1 MKKITIIAI
10 VASIIGFVDSAYL
23 TIIKLTNSPIY
34 CTPGLGDCES
44 VQNSQWATIWGIPI
58 ALLGA
63 LAFLVLILC
72 FVFEKRISILRN
84 YIDYMIFGISF
95 FGFIY
100 SLYLTY
106 LELFVIHAI
115 CQWCVLSAICMT
127 IVFITTIIR
136 LKELQSR
143 TSK

>member
-23 TIIKLTNSPIY
+23 TIIKFTNSPIY

-58 ALLGA
+58 ALLGSLAYLA
-63 LAFLVLILC
+63 LIFC
-72 FVFEKRISILRN
+72 FVFEKRIPVLKQYSQFI
-84 YIDYMIFGISF
+84 IFGISL
-95 FGFIY
+95 FGFLY
-100 SLYLTY
+100 SLFLTY

-115 CQWCVLSAICMT
+115 CQWCILSAICMT
-127 IVFITTIIR
+127 VIFIATIIR
-136 LKELQSR
+136 LKELQLR

>member
-10 VASIIGFVDSAYL
+10 VASIIGLIDSAYL
-23 TIIKLTNSPIY
+23 TIIKFTNSPIY

-58 ALLGA
+58 ALLGSLTYLA
-63 LAFLVLILC
+63 LIFC
-72 FVFEKRISILRN
+72 FVFEKRIPVLKQYSQFI
-84 YIDYMIFGISF
+84 IFAISLF
-95 FGFIY
+95 SFLY
-100 SLYLTY
+100 SLFLTY

-115 CQWCVLSAICMT
+115 CQWCLLSAICMT
-127 IVFITTIIR
+127 VIFIATIIR
-136 LKELQSR
+136 LKELQLR